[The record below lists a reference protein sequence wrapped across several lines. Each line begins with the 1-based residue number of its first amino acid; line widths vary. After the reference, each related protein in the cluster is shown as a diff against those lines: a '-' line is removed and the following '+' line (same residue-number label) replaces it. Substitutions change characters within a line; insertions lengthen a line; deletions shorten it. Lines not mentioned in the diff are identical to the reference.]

1 MPSHDNHGRRRA
13 ISARTPARGRRR
25 AASSPVSTLRGRG
38 QKLAVAAT
46 VAGMIGMT
54 VLSTAAAAPTG
65 ISAAPEVRADAVP
78 APAAQP
84 ALTADAASPLDFDRP
99 QVKSS
104 PARKAAPKPA
114 LKAAR
119 KPARKQAP
127 KTAQASAGL
136 RAPLAAVN
144 VSSPYGFRVNPLT
157 GAASEMHTGI
167 DLTGACSTPVLAAAA
182 GTVTEAGWS
191 QYGGGNRIVLDH
203 GNGLKTTYNH
213 LDGIGV
219 SKGQT
224 LGESSRIAGV
234 GSTGNSTGCHLHF
247 EVMVKDKTV
256 NPANYI

>member
-1 MPSHDNHGRRRA
+1 LPSHDNHGQRRA
-13 ISARTPARGRRR
+13 ISARTSAKGRRR
-25 AASSPVSTLRGRG
+25 AASPAPSPRNRG

-65 ISAAPEVRADAVP
+65 IAAAQEVRADAV
-78 APAAQP
+78 AAQAAQP
-84 ALTADAASPLDFDRP
+84 ALVADAAPSLAFDRP

-104 PARKAAPKPA
+104 AARKAAPKPA

-119 KPARKQAP
+119 KPVRKQAP
-127 KTAQASAGL
+127 KAAQASAGL

-213 LDGIGV
+213 LDSIGV

-224 LGESSRIAGV
+224 LGKSSRIAGV

-256 NPANYI
+256 NPATYI